1 MSRYL
6 IDTNIIIYT
15 LRGVKS
21 VVSFMDKLFND
32 DRAEILYSVV
42 TEAELFSRELD
53 DDIKVAVEDLLS
65 VGEIVDISSAIAR
78 KAGEIRAK
86 FNKCGIKVK
95 LPDAL
100 IAATAINEDAILVT
114 HNVQDFIRVVEVKVT
129 DPVDN
134 GEDL

>member
-1 MSRYL
+1 MSKYL

-15 LRGVKS
+15 LKGVKS
-21 VVSFMDKLFND
+21 VVSFMDKLFD
-32 DRAEILYSVV
+32 DEQSEILYSVV

-53 DDIKVAVEDLLS
+53 DEIRSMVEALLS
-65 VGEIVDISSAIAR
+65 VGEVVDISSNIAR

-86 FNKCGIKVK
+86 FNKRGIKIK

-100 IAATAINEDAILVT
+100 IAATAITEDAVLVT
-114 HNVQDFIRVVEVKVT
+114 HNIQDFIRVVEVEIM

-134 GEDL
+134 LDEF